1 MTREVPVR
9 GFATK
14 LTTNNTLSRIQNKK
28 GRRRCSLGTI
38 LAFSK
43 PISTTPLKN
52 KKSKQNANFS

>member
-28 GRRRCSLGTI
+28 GRRRCSLGTNP
-38 LAFSK
+38 AFPMSVL
-43 PISTTPLKN
+43 TTPLKT
-52 KKSKQNANFS
+52 KKSKQNANFT